1 MFNHKTL
8 CKEKAL
14 YVSDETRCNCIYT
27 LIFYLR
33 LERPD
38 VDLNEATFS
47 IYSSEFTNYKMYH
60 FERYHLSIYV
70 TT

>member
-14 YVSDETRCNCIYT
+14 YVSDETRCNCIYI

-47 IYSSEFTNYKMYH
+47 IYFSEFTNYKMYH